1 MRTLYPSEP
10 QRGDILVAPAAG
22 RGEIGLWVYR
32 QRRAV
37 QKEQAAPR
45 RQDGFG
51 SGSIT
56 IYLPAAGWR
65 FETCRLVIVLLVAI
79 KIGVTMIF
87 VNN

>member
-1 MRTLYPSEP
+1 M
-10 QRGDILVAPAAG
+10 
-22 RGEIGLWVYR
+22 
-32 QRRAV
+32 AV
-37 QKEQAAPR
+37 EKEKAVPR
-45 RQDGFG
+45 RRDGFG

-65 FETCRLVIVLLVAI
+65 FETYRLVIVLLVGI